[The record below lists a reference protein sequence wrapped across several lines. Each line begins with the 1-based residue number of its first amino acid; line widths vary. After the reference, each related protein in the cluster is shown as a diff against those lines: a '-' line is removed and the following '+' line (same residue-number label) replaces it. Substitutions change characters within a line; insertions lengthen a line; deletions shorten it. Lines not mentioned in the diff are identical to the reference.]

1 MCTIKTMKKRV
12 AEKERESDA
21 YVRRRELES
30 ERELSYKVSLY
41 EKELQAKERD
51 LSYKVSLYEKQRR
64 EIAYQKELLEM
75 GRALHQEAK
84 RIEDEM
90 VAAAVGEILSH
101 NI

>member
-1 MCTIKTMKKRV
+1 MKERV

-21 YVRRRELES
+21 YVQRREFEY

-41 EKELQAKERD
+41 EEFQAKERE

-75 GRALHQEAK
+75 ERALHQEAK
-84 RIEDEM
+84 RELLQYQRLYFL
-90 VAAAVGEILSH
+90 A
-101 NI
+101 